1 MKFDLNLFIDS
12 HPILALIII
21 LFVIGILCF
30 TVYSLSFIFKRGG
43 KIGPISIEKE
53 EEIKDAI
60 EEFEVDN
67 SFLKCISSVV
77 SYSIQSGFEKCTK
90 RQELHN
96 KQMGNV
102 YTRFEGISSQ
112 IVNEYSGKKKTDPYI
127 MKQIEIIIECVFKDV
142 IYKTLEK
149 IFKEDR
155 LCEKTKEAIVEEH
168 RHSVDSVMD
177 NIIKKTN
184 ELIIANKDLDGLVEI
199 LKTKKDDIKRA
210 MIDSLEIAY
219 DLAKEEMKFLQ
230 EEENKLNEQINNT
243 LLMYLGKKIDKS
255 KFPSNWND
263 QLPPNNIIGEIK

>member
-21 LFVIGILCF
+21 LFVIGVVCF
-30 TVYSLSFIFKRGG
+30 TVYSLSFIFKRER
-43 KIGPISIEKE
+43 KIGPISIGKE
-53 EEIKDAI
+53 EDIKETI

-112 IVNEYSGKKKTDPYI
+112 IVNEYNGKKKSDPYI
-127 MKQIEIIIECVFKDV
+127 MKQIEIIIEYVFKDV

-155 LCEKTKEAIVEEH
+155 LCEKSKEAIVEEH
-168 RHSVDSVMD
+168 RHFVDSVMD
-177 NIIKKTN
+177 NIVKKTN

-199 LKTKKDDIKRA
+199 LKTKKDDIKKA
-210 MIDSLEIAY
+210 VIDSLEIAY

-243 LLMYLGKKIDKS
+243 LLMYLGEKIDKS